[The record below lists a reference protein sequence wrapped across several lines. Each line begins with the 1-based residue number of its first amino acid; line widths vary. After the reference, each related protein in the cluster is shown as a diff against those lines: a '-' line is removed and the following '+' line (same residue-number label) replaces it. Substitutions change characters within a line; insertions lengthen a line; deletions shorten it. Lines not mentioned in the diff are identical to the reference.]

1 MPIEI
6 RELHIKVSINAPQ
19 ADAPAGAGG
28 GGNTQTN
35 MNEED
40 KQALVAECVEQVLL
54 VLEAKTER

>member
-19 ADAPAGAGG
+19 ADISARTGG
-28 GGNTQTN
+28 SGNAQAD

-40 KQALVAECVEQVLL
+40 KQAIVAECVEQVLL
-54 VLEAKTER
+54 ILETKTER